1 MGVIMADSRSNQT
14 KDLFEEGRKKGYVT
28 LDEIIYKSPLSET
41 NAQMD
46 ELLTELAD
54 DGIELGESEAE
65 DKPRSVRPATSE
77 HRLDP
82 VSIYMKQLKSVPLL
96 SKAAE
101 VDAARRLEASQLAII
116 LATLDTDLPQ
126 TVIKQ
131 LNQKS
136 KSATA
141 DLFAEMGED
150 PADDDGDDDLELEDA
165 DGPKKAGR
173 SLQNYAEALEKL
185 AELRRKYFALG
196 AAQSLEE
203 EIAAGSKPDAEAAQI
218 RSTQHDDRT
227 GAIREEMLTLVG
239 SLDARN
245 EIAQRIVSKLDEIVS
260 RLDRNEVEI
269 EDVEKRA
276 QMRADVLRQLVR
288 QRKRKSALP
297 RLRSIKTAELGIV
310 TGELDISDYDDPPPD
325 TALSDE
331 ELDKLI
337 RELRNAE
344 RRIRRLEKKT
354 SLKSEQIR
362 ELHQKALIA
371 QRQSQRAK
379 DELVLANQRLVVH
392 IAGKYINRG
401 LQFLELVQEGNLGL
415 MRAVEK
421 FDYRRGYKFSTY
433 GTWWIRHA
441 ISRAIAN
448 QTRTIRLPVYVRDAI
463 RKLVRASRQHVLELG
478 SEPTPEELA
487 VRLELP
493 VERVMEIMEA
503 SRKTLRWEL
512 PVGEDGETELGA
524 LIADKDS
531 LSPFEEVSH
540 KGDWEQIVKA
550 MEAISP
556 REQMVLKHRFGLTG
570 KLAQTLEQVGAEMG
584 ITRERVRQIQARAVR
599 KLQVAVRASQR
610 EK

>member
-1 MGVIMADSRSNQT
+1 MARSRSHKT
-14 KDLFEEGRKKGYVT
+14 KDLFEGGRKKGYVT
-28 LDEIIYKSPLSET
+28 LDEIIYKSPLSQT
-41 NAQMD
+41 NAEMD

-54 DGIELGESEAE
+54 DGIELGESEADE
-65 DKPRSVRPATSE
+65 KPQPVRPVGND

-96 SKAAE
+96 SKEAE

-116 LATLDTDLPQ
+116 LATLDTDLPFA
-126 TVIKQ
+126 VVKQ
-131 LNQKS
+131 LKRKA
-136 KSATA
+136 KSAA
-141 DLFAEMGED
+141 SDLFADMEED
-150 PADDDGDDDLELEDA
+150 LAEEDDEESEEEESPKSKGKSPKDYTDA
-165 DGPKKAGR
+165 
-173 SLQNYAEALEKL
+173 LQRLS
-185 AELRRKYFALG
+185 ELRREYFNLG
-196 AAQSLEE
+196 VTAAEDSFDQEN
-203 EIAAGSKPDAEAAQI
+203 
-218 RSTQHDDRT
+218 STQHDQKTD
-227 GAIREEMLTLVG
+227 ACREEMLTLVG
-239 SLDARN
+239 SIDARN

-260 RLDRNEVEI
+260 RLDQAEVEI
-269 EDVEKRA
+269 ESVEKNA
-276 QMRADVLRQLVR
+276 QMPADELRRLVR
-288 QRKRKSALP
+288 TRKRKSALP
-297 RLRSIKTAELGIV
+297 RLRSIQTAELGIV
-310 TGELDISDYDDPPPD
+310 TAEIDLKELTEPAPN
-325 TALSDE
+325 TTLSDE
-331 ELDKLI
+331 ELAELI
-337 RELRNAE
+337 RLLRNAE
-344 RRIRRLEKKT
+344 RRIRTLEKKAT
-354 SLKSEQIR
+354 LKSEDLRQ
-362 ELHQKALIA
+362 LHQRALIA
-371 QRQSQRAK
+371 QRQAQRAK

-463 RKLVRASRQHVLELG
+463 RKLVRASRRHVLEVG

-493 VERVMEIMEA
+493 VDRVMEIMEA
-503 SRKTLRWEL
+503 SRKTLRWDL

-531 LSPFEEVSH
+531 RSPFEEVSH

-550 MEAISP
+550 MDAISP

-570 KLAQTLEQVGAEMG
+570 KMAQTLEQVGAEMG

-610 EK
+610 SKQT